1 MEALLTVPEVATMAR
16 MSEQGLYRAIREG
29 QFPAI
34 RIGAKIRIPESA
46 LKRWIDNQIR
56 PQQNE
61 TQEPATSVTTV
72 R

>member
-1 MEALLTVPEVATMAR
+1 

-46 LKRWIDNQIR
+46 MKRWIDSQIG
-56 PQQNE
+56 PPQNE
-61 TQEPATSVTTV
+61 TQEPATSVTTA